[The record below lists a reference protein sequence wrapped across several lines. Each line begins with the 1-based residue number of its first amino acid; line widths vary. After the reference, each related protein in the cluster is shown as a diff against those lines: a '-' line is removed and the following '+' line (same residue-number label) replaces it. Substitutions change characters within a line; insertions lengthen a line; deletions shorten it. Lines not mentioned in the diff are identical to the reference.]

1 MAKNGVS
8 PRGAWIV
15 FVAWHSAV
23 NNAVGAGDGKHHYVE
38 GYCTQELSLDA
49 FALSVWLGVLS
60 IQTENLLPYPL
71 DCAAHVCLGCFGG
84 RLSMPSERLV
94 AVAGEVK
101 GQTFTFNGPFT
112 IGRNPGS
119 SLQLEDLQV
128 SRRHAVIEQTE
139 RGTVVRD
146 LGSGNGTF
154 VGTRRI
160 LEYRLRDGDIISVGA
175 QRFQFESDVSPP
187 VSPAASGSSPGDSSG
202 NVRFDSGES
211 PIVDA
216 GKADN
221 LYQTFFQPPSSAGQT
236 PEHTAAMLR
245 LQAVYAASQVIASER
260 DLHTVFSVLMEQVF
274 SLIPAHNGV
283 ILIIDHASGE
293 LVTEF
298 VRTGAGTEEVTISS
312 SIVRRA
318 VEENE
323 AIITHD
329 AAGDNRFDAGASIL
343 VQNIASAMC
352 APLRHQDETLGA
364 VYLDTRGTTNAFTR
378 EDLQLLATLSGPAAS
393 AIKTAQQLHALEKA
407 YEDTLVVLANSIE
420 MRDHYTVGH
429 TWRVTNFALAIAR
442 ELGWSE
448 EKLKECEMGGVLHD
462 VGKIAIPD
470 SILGKRER
478 LTQEEF
484 EKMKIH
490 PERGARLLQDVE
502 RLHPLIPY
510 CLYHHER
517 VDGKGYPYGLSGDE
531 IPLEGRVVAVADA
544 FDALTSNRPY
554 RKGLDP
560 DVAIGEIVKG
570 KGTQFDAAVVD
581 ALLAVYRAG
590 KIDRILQDYLAKDA
604 KSIACPFCST
614 HIQMPDGAQAGD
626 EFDCGVCHRR
636 VRLRHSNEAWFGEL
650 LPRSQVSP
658 SSGAVS

>member
-1 MAKNGVS
+1 MRLIAS
-8 PRGAWIV
+8 ERLIAI
-15 FVAWHSAV
+15 
-23 NNAVGAGDGKHHYVE
+23 AGDME
-38 GYCTQELSLDA
+38 GQT
-49 FALSVWLGVLS
+49 FALS
-60 IQTENLLPYPL
+60 
-71 DCAAHVCLGCFGG
+71 
-84 RLSMPSERLV
+84 
-94 AVAGEVK
+94 
-101 GQTFTFNGPFT
+101 GPFT

-128 SRRHAVIEQTE
+128 SRRHAIIEQTD

-160 LEYRLRDGDIISVGA
+160 LEYRLHDGDVISVGG
-175 QRFQFESDVSPP
+175 QRFRFESDAPKSAPP
-187 VSPAASGSSPGDSSG
+187 PAPSAPRSGESSSQ
-202 NVRFDSGES
+202 VRFDSGEV
-211 PIVDA
+211 PIADA
-216 GKADN
+216 GKAES
-221 LYQTFFQPPSSAGQT
+221 LYQTFFQAPSSTHPT
-236 PEHTAAMLR
+236 PEHSAAMRR

-260 DLHTVFSVLMEQVF
+260 DIHTVFRVLMEQVF
-274 SLIPAHNGV
+274 ALLPAHNGV
-283 ILIIDHASGE
+283 ILILDRESGE
-293 LVTEF
+293 LVSEF
-298 VRTGAGTEEVTISS
+298 VRTGEGTQEVAISS
-312 SIVRRA
+312 SIVQRA
-318 VEENE
+318 VSENE

-329 AAGDNRFDAGASIL
+329 AAGDGRFDAGASIF

-364 VYLDTRGTTNAFTR
+364 IYVDTRGTTDAFKR
-378 EDLQLLATLSGPAAS
+378 EDLQLLATLAGPAAA
-393 AIKTAQQLHALEKA
+393 AIKTARQLRELEKS

-442 ELGWSE
+442 QLGWSE

-470 SILGKRER
+470 GILGKSER

-484 EKMKIH
+484 EKMKVH

-531 IPLEGRVVAVADA
+531 IPIEGRVVAVADA

-560 DVAIGEIVKG
+560 EVAIGEIVKG
-570 KGTQFDAAVVD
+570 RGTQFDATVVD

-614 HIQMPDGAQAGD
+614 HIQMPEGVQPGD

-636 VRLRHSNEAWFGEL
+636 VRMRQSNDAWFGEL
-650 LPRSQVSP
+650 LPRSQLSP
-658 SSGAVS
+658 SSGGFMG